1 MTQKTNIIITG
12 ASGFLG
18 GRTAAFFAQN
28 LPQYQVIATSRTDG
42 KKSSLEKL
50 GCQYVLGDLQDQ
62 SFCNSIT
69 KDASIVIHCAALSS
83 PYGKYE
89 KFRQSNILAT
99 QNLLYA
105 STVNRVN
112 KFIYISTPSIYVSFN
127 DRFNVSEN
135 DPLPKKM
142 VNDYARTKL
151 IAEKL
156 VLAANSDTF
165 STIALRPRAIIGA
178 EDTVIFPRIF
188 EAYKKGKLKVIGSGN
203 NVCDL
208 TCVRNV
214 IEAITLSIDAD
225 HEAYGQAYNITDGK
239 SVDFWQTLNGA
250 LNQLG
255 YQNIDKKVNKKIAM
269 FAASVI
275 ERYYKTFKPNS
286 EPAITKYGIAILA
299 DNFTLDISK
308 AKNLLRYKPV
318 MTSEDGINEFIKW
331 YKKTPLN

>member
-28 LPQYQVIATSRTDG
+28 FPQYQVIATSRTAG
-42 KKSSLEKL
+42 KKASLENL
-50 GCQYVLGDLQDQ
+50 GCQYMLGDLQDQ
-62 SFCNSIT
+62 SFCDSIT

-83 PYGKYE
+83 PYGQYE
-89 KFRQSNILAT
+89 KFHQSNIVAT
-99 QNLLYA
+99 QTLLDA
-105 STVNRVN
+105 SKANGVN

-156 VLAANSDTF
+156 VLAANSDAL

-203 NVCDL
+203 NICDL

-269 FAASVI
+269 IAATVV

-308 AKNLLRYKPV
+308 AKSLLRYKPV

>member
-1 MTQKTNIIITG
+1 MTQKNKIIITG

-28 LPQYQVIATSRTDG
+28 FPQYEVIATSRSAG
-42 KKSSLEKL
+42 KKATLENL

-62 SFCNSIT
+62 TFCDTIT
-69 KDASIVIHCAALSS
+69 KDASIVVHCAALSS

-89 KFRQSNILAT
+89 KFRQSNIVAT
-99 QNLLYA
+99 QTLLGA
-105 STVNRVN
+105 SKANGVN

-127 DRFNVSEN
+127 DRFDVSEN

-151 IAEKL
+151 IAEKQ
-156 VLAANSDTF
+156 VLEANSDTF

-188 EAYKKGKLKVIGSGN
+188 EAYKKGKLKVIGSGK

-214 IEAITLSIDAD
+214 IEAITLSIDANQ
-225 HEAYGQAYNITDGK
+225 EAYGQAYNITDGK

-255 YQNIDKKVNKKIAM
+255 YHNIDKKVNKKIAM
-269 FAASVI
+269 FAASLV
-275 ERYYKTFKPNS
+275 EMYYKTFKPNS

-308 AKNLLRYKPV
+308 AKNLLHYKPV
-318 MTSEDGINEFIKW
+318 MKSEEGINEFIQW
-331 YKKTPLN
+331 YKTTNSN